1 MKNIPH
7 NKDTP
12 HTHCHNSPLQD
23 MRKYIIFATS
33 KKGMGLPCYKP
44 LKKLIVPVVS

>member
-1 MKNIPH
+1 MFLLIKIH
-7 NKDTP
+7 HK
-12 HTHCHNSPLQD
+12 HTVAISPLQD